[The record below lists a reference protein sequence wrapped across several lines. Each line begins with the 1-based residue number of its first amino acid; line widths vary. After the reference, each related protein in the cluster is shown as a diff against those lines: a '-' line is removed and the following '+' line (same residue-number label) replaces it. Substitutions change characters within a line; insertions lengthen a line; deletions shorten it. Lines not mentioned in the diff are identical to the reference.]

1 MTAADG
7 VEVIA
12 GVKVIGTAV
21 AEVMVIVCVTT
32 CVSVPVGVV
41 GVLVS
46 VADVALVVAVIGNG
60 RMIGVGLKMTGVEEG
75 RKSEKC
81 REAAPRS
88 SRCILRE

>member
-1 MTAADG
+1 MTAASG
-7 VEVIA
+7 VEVIV
-12 GVKVIGTAV
+12 GVKVIGRAV
-21 AEVMVIVCVTT
+21 AGVMVIVCVTT

-75 RKSEKC
+75 KEVG
-81 REAAPRS
+81 EM
-88 SRCILRE
+88 